1 MKLKNSDNNTQV
13 FNRPCV
19 GTHNALT
26 DFLLAQ
32 KKMAELNNAAIKPQD
47 QTEVPRPLTCILY
60 ILFSNNGALPYEK
73 HQIFQT
79 DDLLELCP
87 SLQKDNDHP
96 HRTTPTSC

>member
-32 KKMAELNNAAIKPQD
+32 KKMAELNNAAINPQD
-47 QTEVPRPLTCILY
+47 QTEVPRPLPCILY
-60 ILFSNNGALPYEK
+60 ILFPNNGALPYEK
-73 HQIFQT
+73 H
-79 DDLLELCP
+79 
-87 SLQKDNDHP
+87 SLYSFSKLFTITITMIRLITLVNNNEII
-96 HRTTPTSC
+96 